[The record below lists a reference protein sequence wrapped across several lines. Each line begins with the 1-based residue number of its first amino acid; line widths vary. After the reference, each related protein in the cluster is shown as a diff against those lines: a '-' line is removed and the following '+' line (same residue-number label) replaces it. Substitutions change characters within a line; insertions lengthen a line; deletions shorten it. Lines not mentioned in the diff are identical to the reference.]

1 VSASE
6 RKRRA
11 TSARRAKALAMR
23 AAGATFQQIAD
34 ASAGWQAEGLSPY
47 RTAGAAC
54 QDITRALHART
65 AETAATAGTLVALE
79 LERLDTIDRAANIVM
94 NRAETG
100 GDPVLVLRAADRI
113 MRISD
118 RRIALLSLA
127 AGAGRGAGGG
137 GGEDDDDGETDP
149 IDDLAEQRRRRRG
162 SAYG

>member
-1 VSASE
+1 MSASE
-6 RKRRA
+6 RKQRA
-11 TSARRAKALAMR
+11 TAERRAKALAMR

-34 ASAGWQAEGLSPY
+34 ASAGWEGLSPY
-47 RTAGAAC
+47 RSPGAVC
-54 QDITRALHART
+54 QDVTRALRART
-65 AETAATAGTLVALE
+65 AERVAAPDTWVGLE

-118 RRIALLSLA
+118 RRAVLLGLA
-127 AGAGRGAGGG
+127 AGAGGRGAGGG
-137 GGEDDDDGETDP
+137 GGDQDDDPEADT
-149 IDDLAEQRRRRRG
+149 IDELSAERRRRRG